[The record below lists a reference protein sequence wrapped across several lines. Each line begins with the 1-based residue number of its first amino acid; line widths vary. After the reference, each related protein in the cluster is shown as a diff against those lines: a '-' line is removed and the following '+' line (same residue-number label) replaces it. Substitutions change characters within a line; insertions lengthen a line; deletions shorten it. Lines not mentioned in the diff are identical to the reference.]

1 MLERRFIMRKI
12 SVIIL
17 SVAMLFIPLTAF
29 ASPENTGIDTE
40 ARAAVLVD
48 ASSGK
53 LMYEKNASQ
62 KLPIASVTKVMT
74 LDLIFDAVE
83 DGTLSLDEDITVSA
97 EAAGMGGSQAFIDAG
112 YSYKAS
118 ELIKSIIIAS
128 ANDAAVAMAER
139 LAGSEE
145 AFTVKMNKKAQK
157 LGMHDTV
164 FKNCTGLP
172 AEGHL
177 STALDVAKMSAELLK
192 HEDYFRWSTT
202 WMDEIKH
209 AKDGRVTE
217 LVNTNKLIR
226 SLAGCDGLKTGSTSE
241 AKFCVT
247 TTAKRGDMRLIA
259 VVLGGSTSQNR
270 FADAAKLINYGFA
283 NYEMKTV
290 TTAGQEIGTVTLK
303 GGKEDS
309 VRLIAKTGYSV
320 CVANDESEELTTR
333 IDIPENISAPVSGGD
348 VIGKL
353 TVSLNGKDIKA
364 IELVADRD
372 YLKASFFD
380 KFKKIVTFRK

>member
-1 MLERRFIMRKI
+1 MRKF
-12 SVIIL
+12 SVVFL
-17 SVAMLFIPLTAF
+17 TVAMLFIPLTSY
-29 ASPENTGIDTE
+29 ASPDTGIDAE
-40 ARAAVLVD
+40 ARAAVLID
-48 ASSGK
+48 AESGK
-53 LMYEKNASQ
+53 VMYEKNASE

-74 LDLIFDAVE
+74 LDLVFDSIE
-83 DGTLSLDEDITVSA
+83 DGTLSLDEDITVS
-97 EAAGMGGSQAFIDAG
+97 ETAAGMGGSQASIDAG
-112 YSYKAS
+112 YKYKAS

-145 AFTVKMNKKAQK
+145 AFAVKMNKKAQK
-157 LGMHDTV
+157 LGMTDTN

-172 AEGHL
+172 TEGHL
-177 STALDVAKMSAELLK
+177 STALDVAKMSRELLT
-192 HEDYFRWSTT
+192 HDDYFKWSTT

-226 SLAGCDGLKTGSTSE
+226 SLEGCDGLKTGSTSE

-259 VVLGGSTSQNR
+259 VVLGGSTSQSR
-270 FADAAKLINYGFA
+270 FADAAKLINFGFA

-290 TTAGQEIGTVTLK
+290 TTAGEEIGTVALK

-309 VRLIAKTGYSV
+309 VKLIAKTGYSV
-320 CVANDESEELTTR
+320 CVANDESEEITTR
-333 IDIPENISAPVSGGD
+333 TDFPENVAAPVSGGD
-348 VIGKL
+348 VIGTL
-353 TVSLNGKDIKA
+353 TVSVNGKDVKT

-372 YLKASFFD
+372 YLKASFAD
-380 KFKKIVTFRK
+380 KFKKFFTFRK